1 MCVNTERPKKEKTV
15 ELVASV
21 RKAVAFDIE
30 LTNPL
35 NEPATF
41 EVLIEGEGL
50 IGDPVQYL
58 NANETIT
65 YELIFSPLR
74 QF

>member
-15 ELVASV
+15 ELVANV
-21 RKAVAFDIE
+21 RKAIAFDIE

-35 NEPATF
+35 NEPVTF

-50 IGDPVQYL
+50 IGDP
-58 NANETIT
+58 I
-65 YELIFSPLR
+65 
-74 QF
+74 